1 MAHLLA
7 KDAAG
12 AETTFALPDSGA
24 VVIGRSAGR
33 SDLVVPGLAVSGRH
47 CSLSRVGGAFLLRDL
62 GSTNGTRLNGT
73 PLSPETDMP
82 VWRGDRIDMADFQV
96 VLEGDDVPSRP
107 AAPAPA
113 PAPAGSS
120 ALPAGVRAMQ
130 PAPES
135 PAAPEPT
142 PPKAPS
148 GDYART
154 AVVGSSG
161 FGIAPRTVRDA
172 PAKGLPGDFRR
183 KTSKGGLWLALVGL
197 ALVAAVF
204 LVFRLVGQLS

>member
-1 MAHLLA
+1 MAHLLS

-12 AETTFALPDSGA
+12 AETTFALPDTGA

-33 SDLVVPGLAVSGRH
+33 SDLVVPGIAVSGRH

-73 PLSPETDMP
+73 PLEPETDTP

-107 AAPAPA
+107 AAAPA
-113 PAPAGSS
+113 PAPSGPSP
-120 ALPAGVRAMQ
+120 LPAGVRAMQ
-130 PAPES
+130 PAPAA
-135 PAAPEPT
+135 PAAPEPP

-148 GDYART
+148 GDYARS

-183 KTSKGGLWLALVGL
+183 KTSKGGLWLALLGL
-197 ALVAAVF
+197 ALLVAAF
-204 LVFRLVGQLS
+204 LVVRLVGQLS